1 MCKLCDG
8 MYVCVYDR
16 ILGSHHKDS
25 RPFCLQGT
33 NTTLFK
39 KYIQANEHVI
49 LDRVVTGII
58 GKEFSSF

>member
-39 KYIQANEHVI
+39 KYIQEHISNEDVI
-49 LDRVVTGII
+49 VDRVVTGII
-58 GKEFSSF
+58 G